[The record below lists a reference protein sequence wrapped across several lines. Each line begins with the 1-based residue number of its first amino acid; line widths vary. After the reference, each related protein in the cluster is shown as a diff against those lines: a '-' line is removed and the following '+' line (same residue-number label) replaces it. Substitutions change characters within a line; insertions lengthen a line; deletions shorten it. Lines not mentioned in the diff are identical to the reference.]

1 LESGAQRAKGY
12 HAEEIVGQHFS
23 VFYTDAD
30 RDAGLPA
37 LAWQPPWKPGA
48 LKKTGCASARTVRT
62 SWPSVVIERIL
73 DEGSG
78 HWMGFAKIT
87 RDMSERRQQ
96 ELELLRPRNWPSNT
110 ARR

>member
-1 LESGAQRAKGY
+1 
-12 HAEEIVGQHFS
+12 
-23 VFYTDAD
+23 
-30 RDAGLPA
+30 
-37 LAWQPPWKPGA
+37 
-48 LKKTGCASARTVRT
+48 
-62 SWPSVVIERIL
+62 VVIEPIL

-78 HWMGFAKIT
+78 HLIGFAKIT